1 MNRLFEALL
10 EKEVKSIFG
19 DLCTDIY
26 VSEMHDKIVVTV
38 RNLDK
43 NRKEGKQLANIAI
56 SIPNIELK
64 EAKFPLDLFK
74 VKVTNA
80 YISMKEFLNVEKA
93 A

>member
-19 DLCTDIY
+19 DLCTNIY
-26 VSEMHDKIVVTV
+26 VNEMYDTIFV
-38 RNLDK
+38 RIGNLGK
-43 NRKEGKQLANIAI
+43 NREEGRQLANIVI
-56 SIPNIELK
+56 SITNPELK

-80 YISMKEFLNVEKA
+80 CISMKEFLKAEKVA
-93 A
+93 